1 MTQETRPGHILCPV
15 CSAKTPDRTCP
26 GCGEDLSL
34 LQEYQDLAV
43 ASYNLGLHLAQHHR
57 QNSIEHAKECLRLAT
72 VLKANFVEPHVVLG
86 KLYAQQ
92 RQYSKAIAHW
102 SQALRI
108 DPKHKETR
116 YCFSALRKLLRG
128 SEELRLEADWQG
140 KLVRIGS
147 LVRCTDGHIGMVW
160 RVVPSNNDDQL
171 THIVVSID
179 DFFPRNLLVPANSI
193 TDVSGDT
200 VFIGASL
207 RELLRR
213 MPQYRGDEEL
223 ASRVSDILLTYEPI
237 RAIQGMAITLAVA
250 DGMVVLSGNVPSGT
264 IKKKAQELAM
274 SVRGVLAVANS
285 LTCDTELE
293 LAVAYT
299 LASSPQI
306 KGEGVIVRSYLG
318 TVLLE
323 GRVSSTQAG
332 ETIGQLVRQTS
343 GVKQVINRLTIN
355 PIEEGSQKK
364 G

>member
-15 CSAKTPDRTCP
+15 CSAKTTDRTCP

-72 VLKANFVEPHVVLG
+72 VLKSNFVEPHVVLG

-116 YCFSALRKLLRG
+116 YCFSALRKLLG
-128 SEELRLEADWQG
+128 GGEELRLEADWQG

-147 LVRCTDGHIGMVW
+147 FARCTDGHIGMVW
-160 RVVPSNNDDQL
+160 RVVPSNSDNQL

-179 DFFPRNLLVPANSI
+179 DFFPRNLLVPTKLI

-200 VFIGASL
+200 VFIGARL
-207 RELLRR
+207 RELLRH
-213 MPQYRGDEEL
+213 MPQYCGDEEL
-223 ASRVSDILLTYEPI
+223 ASRISDILATYEPI
-237 RAIQGMAITLAVA
+237 RAIQGMAIPVAVA
-250 DGMVVLSGNVPSGT
+250 DGMVVLSGNVPSDT
-264 IKKKAQELAM
+264 IRKKAQELAM
-274 SVRGVLAVANS
+274 SVRGVLAVKNS
-285 LTCDTELE
+285 LVCDTELE
-293 LAVAYT
+293 LAVAQT
-299 LASSPQI
+299 LAGSPQI
-306 KGEGVIVRSYLG
+306 NGDGVIVRAYLG
-318 TVLLE
+318 AVSLD
-323 GRVSSTQAG
+323 GRVSSTQARQAM
-332 ETIGQLVRQTS
+332 GQLVLQTS

-355 PIEEGSQKK
+355 PNEEDRQKK